1 MKGKVTSDGES
12 EKKWPERKPEESE
25 ERGELCQP
33 ALSTSSA
40 EAATH
45 IIISSLILINIHHY
59 HHVFAKIINMSSYG
73 FICITYKSDDIRIRS
88 SPHKS

>member
-1 MKGKVTSDGES
+1 MKVKVTNDGES
-12 EKKWPERKPEESE
+12 EKKWSERKPEESE

-45 IIISSLILINIHHY
+45 IIISSSILINVHHY
-59 HHVFAKIINMSSYG
+59 HHFFLPKSFNMSSFG
-73 FICITYKSDDIRIRS
+73 FICITYYIS
-88 SPHKS
+88 

>member
-1 MKGKVTSDGES
+1 MKGKVTNDGES
-12 EKKWPERKPEESE
+12 EKKWSERKPEESE

-45 IIISSLILINIHHY
+45 IIISSSILINVHYY
-59 HHVFAKIINMSSYG
+59 HHFFTKII
-73 FICITYKSDDIRIRS
+73 
-88 SPHKS
+88 